1 MSFEA
6 AEAAIDGAAR
16 ALGHTMGVDGPS
28 LVRER
33 REILGIAPAG
43 TISAG
48 GTCRLLPASDGC
60 WVAIN
65 LARRSD
71 TELLAAWMQYEW
83 DGAPWDAV
91 GQHLQRVDAVEAVER
106 AQLLGIP
113 AAVAVEAAL
122 GEPVRVTPG
131 APRRA
136 STSTPVVVDLSALWA
151 GPLCARLLGDQGAR
165 VVKVE
170 LPDRPDGARGG
181 HPEFWDR
188 LNGNKEQ
195 RTLSV
200 RELHDL
206 LDDAD
211 VLVTSARPRA
221 LEQLVLDLEQ
231 RVMERGLVWV
241 AITGY
246 GLTGDWRDRVAFGD
260 DAAVA
265 GGLAGLALMR
275 RKQAARSS

>member
-1 MSFEA
+1 M
-6 AEAAIDGAAR
+6 
-16 ALGHTMGVDGPS
+16 
-28 LVRER
+28 
-33 REILGIAPAG
+33 
-43 TISAG
+43 
-48 GTCRLLPASDGC
+48 
-60 WVAIN
+60 AIN

-265 GGLAGLALMR
+265 GGLAGLALMKTECFESTSSR
-275 RKQAARSS
+275 VPTMRQRPASPVSWNASTARSSTRFSSCEATTDGSAHSCGPSPTRAHWPTRRAIRPT